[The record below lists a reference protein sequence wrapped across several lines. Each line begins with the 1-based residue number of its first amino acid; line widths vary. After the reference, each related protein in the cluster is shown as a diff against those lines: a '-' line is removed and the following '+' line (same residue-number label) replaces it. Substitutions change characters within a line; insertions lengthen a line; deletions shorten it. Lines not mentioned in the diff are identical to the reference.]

1 MQLTRGARP
10 IKLQPI
16 LDHYQAHKY
25 NDVTLAEY
33 ADAWRTW
40 LTTSSLKYLA
50 GLERFPYA
58 DYTAGTSQTF
68 DHFVLKYTST
78 REIAVLPG
86 DFQYHAC
93 MSRHNKF
100 TYLTEPTV
108 SAGQALIISFPFS
121 DLGSEHPE
129 MRNLFE
135 QCNQLGVPVCLDL
148 AYWGVAKQV
157 RLDLDKYPCI
167 KEITASLSK
176 PFYTLEN
183 HRIGIRFTRDY
194 CDDGI
199 SMTNEVNMQ
208 NTYSMSLGVDFMKT
222 FDADWIWNQY
232 QTRYFAVCEELN
244 LISTDTIIFA
254 LGDQHRHKEFNRGV
268 ANKYRV
274 CVSTYLENLN
284 G

>member
-1 MQLTRGARP
+1 
-10 IKLQPI
+10 
-16 LDHYQAHKY
+16 
-25 NDVTLAEY
+25 
-33 ADAWRTW
+33 
-40 LTTSSLKYLA
+40 
-50 GLERFPYA
+50 
-58 DYTAGTSQTF
+58 
-68 DHFVLKYTST
+68 
-78 REIAVLPG
+78 
-86 DFQYHAC
+86 
-93 MSRHNKF
+93 
-100 TYLTEPTV
+100 
-108 SAGQALIISFPFS
+108 
-121 DLGSEHPE
+121 
-129 MRNLFE
+129 
-135 QCNQLGVPVCLDL
+135 L

-232 QTRYFAVCEELN
+232 QTRYFAICEELN